1 MPQIVKGVMEE
12 GVSLSQSRAEVPV
25 DLVPLSCVTLEQCSV
40 GWGEVGGSLGGAED
54 SSTFEKS
61 WL

>member
-1 MPQIVKGVMEE
+1 MPQIVKGAREE
-12 GVSLSQSRAEVPV
+12 GVSLSQSRAEVPGG
-25 DLVPLSCVTLEQCSV
+25 LVPLSCVTLGQCSV
-40 GWGEVGGSLGGAED
+40 GWGEVGGNPGGAED